1 MANRPFTQ
9 IFLASETSGDITS
22 VLTQATGDA
31 VIYSREILEDSDST
45 TERVLILDSA
55 DDDASTP
62 TIQIS
67 ISLYIGGSWTDYESI
82 ASATAV
88 ANQFVVL
95 SYDTSWWKK
104 NNGVKFQIT
113 KAGAGAVTHT
123 GYWI

>member
-9 IFLASETSGDITS
+9 IFFVSETSGDITS
-22 VLTQATGDA
+22 SITQATGDA
-31 VIYSREILEDSDST
+31 VYYSRPIIEDSDSI

-67 ISLYIGGSWTDYESI
+67 ISLYIGGAWTDYASI
-82 ASATAV
+82 AAAV
-88 ANQFVVL
+88 AVPKQFVVL

-113 KAGAGAVTHT
+113 KSGAGAVTHT

>member
-1 MANRPFTQ
+1 MANRG
-9 IFLASETSGDITS
+9 IFLASETSGAITS
-22 VLTQATGDA
+22 TLTQATGDA
-31 VIYSREILEDSDST
+31 VVYSREILEDSDSVK
-45 TERVLILDSA
+45 ERILIIESA

-67 ISLYIGGSWTDYESI
+67 ISLYIGGQWTDYASI

-88 ANQFVVL
+88 ANQFVVT

-113 KAGAGAVTHT
+113 KSGAGAVTHI